1 MKTVVD
7 NVYIVKPLNLS
18 VPDCCVYMVDTKSE
32 DGLIL
37 IDVGTNFEPIQNI
50 EKEGF
55 ALKNIKHC
63 LITHGHIDHYGACF
77 KLKEH
82 NKDIIFY
89 AHELDVEAIEQE
101 ISNPYLAKLYPDY
114 KNKNIRIT
122 RKIKTDGEL
131 LKFGN
136 LEFRCIHI
144 PGHTPGSVAF
154 LLELGGKGI
163 LFAGDLPSAA
173 INNQGGHL
181 DEYLNSMQK
190 LLKLDIDINCEGHE
204 NPIFPAE
211 KAHKFIKCYI
221 ELNEKLNYV
230 VLENP
235 SDIKSILEL
244 AKVAKELEFYENV
257 VDFCNY
263 ALEFDPENS
272 QAKELIREAETHNP
286 AKIEWIKN
294 LIERVSN
301 QENG

>member
-1 MKTVVD
+1 MKLVVD
-7 NVYIVKPLNLS
+7 NVYIVKPLDLS

-89 AHELDVEAIEQE
+89 AHELDAEVIEQE
-101 ISNPYLAKLYPDY
+101 ISAPYLARLYPDY

-122 RKIKTDGEL
+122 RKIVTDGEL
-131 LKFGN
+131 LKFGD

-144 PGHTPGSVAF
+144 PGHTPGSVAY
-154 LLELGGKGI
+154 LLELEGKSI
-163 LFAGDLPSAA
+163 LFAGDLPGTV
-173 INNQGGHL
+173 INNQGGNL
-181 DEYLNSMQK
+181 EAYLNSMQK
-190 LLKLDIDINCEGHE
+190 LQKLDIDIICEGHE
-204 NPIFPAE
+204 HPIYPAE
-211 KAHKFIKCYI
+211 KAQKFIKGYM

-235 SDIKSILEL
+235 SDIKSLLEL
-244 AKVAKELEFYENV
+244 AEVSKELEFYENV
-257 VDFCNY
+257 VDFSNY
-263 ALEFDPENS
+263 ALELDPDNN
-272 QAKELIREAETHNP
+272 QAKELIREAEKHNP
-286 AKIEWIKN
+286 VKMEWIKN
-294 LIERVSN
+294 LIERASN